1 MKKVVIALGAIV
13 CVGLVGPKVIG
24 SIVEQKYDDIAS
36 RFVDHPSIEIV
47 ERSFTTHWFS
57 GQSVTKM
64 KIKGVAAEIE
74 DFQLIVN
81 EQLTFGPVIFADDSV
96 NFALA
101 HSNANL
107 DFDVS
112 SLDQEAQNDITEFT
126 DQLNEKLT
134 ISSIITYGLNYTTQV
149 MMAATTFEE
158 DGNTIDIGALDSEF
172 TLEDDKYI
180 SGYLNWSG
188 LDFKGP
194 EANVQLSPLESTFSQ
209 EIIDGD
215 IYSGNG
221 LSIGDFSMLI
231 KSIYAQDNQ
240 GNDLLS
246 IENLTLSAD
255 SQIEDELMN
264 IGVMYGADRFKG
276 AGQELEKLNLDIS
289 FNRLDPKVLME
300 INDWA
305 TKMQQDPENFEH
317 YNQQLMT
324 VATKLLAKDPELNIN
339 DFSVLT
345 SEGVIKSDLQLMVD
359 HTRYDQANPMSIMAA
374 LKADA
379 KGVAPLPFFQKMG
392 LEGMINMYIE
402 QGFIIEKEAELSF
415 AAQFAQGQL
424 TVNGQ
429 AIAL

>member
-81 EQLTFGPVIFADDSV
+81 EQLTFGPVIFADNSV

-112 SLDQEAQNDITEFT
+112 SLDQETQNDITEFT

-134 ISSIITYGLNYTTQV
+134 ISSIITYGLNYTTQAR
-149 MMAATTFEE
+149 MAATSFEE
-158 DGNTIDIGALDSEF
+158 DGNTLDIGALDSEF

-231 KSIYAQDNQ
+231 KSISAQDNQ
-240 GNDLLS
+240 GNELLS

-255 SQIEDELMN
+255 SQLEDELMN
-264 IGVMYGADRFKG
+264 IGIKYGADRFKG

-402 QGFIIEKEAELSF
+402 QGFIIKKEAELSF

>member
-81 EQLTFGPVIFADDSV
+81 EQLTFGPVIFADNSV

-231 KSIYAQDNQ
+231 KSISAQDNQ

-264 IGVMYGADRFKG
+264 IGVKYGADRFKG

-324 VATKLLAKDPELNIN
+324 VATKLLTKDPELNIN

-345 SEGVIKSDLQLMVD
+345 SEGAIKSDLQLMVD

-402 QGFIIEKEAELSF
+402 QGFIIKKEAELSF

>member
-81 EQLTFGPVIFADDSV
+81 EQLTFGPVIFADNSV

-231 KSIYAQDNQ
+231 KSISAQDNQ

-264 IGVMYGADRFKG
+264 IGVKYGADRFKG

-345 SEGVIKSDLQLMVD
+345 SEGAIKSDLQLIVD

-402 QGFIIEKEAELSF
+402 QGFIIKKEAELSF

>member
-81 EQLTFGPVIFADDSV
+81 EQLTFGPVIFADNSV

-126 DQLNEKLT
+126 DQLNEKLS

-194 EANVQLSPLESTFSQ
+194 EANVQLSLLESTFSQ

-231 KSIYAQDNQ
+231 KSISAQDNQ

-264 IGVMYGADRFKG
+264 IGVKYGADRFKG

-345 SEGVIKSDLQLMVD
+345 SEGAIKSDLQLMVD

-402 QGFIIEKEAELSF
+402 QGFIIKKEAELSF

>member
-81 EQLTFGPVIFADDSV
+81 EQLTFGPVIFADNSV

-112 SLDQEAQNDITEFT
+112 SLDQEAQKDITEFT

-231 KSIYAQDNQ
+231 KSISAQDNQ

-264 IGVMYGADRFKG
+264 IVVKYGADRFKG

-324 VATKLLAKDPELNIN
+324 VATKLLTKDPELNIN

-345 SEGVIKSDLQLMVD
+345 SEGAIKSDLQLMVD

-402 QGFIIEKEAELSF
+402 QGFIIKKEAELSF

>member
-339 DFSVLT
+339 DFSVRT